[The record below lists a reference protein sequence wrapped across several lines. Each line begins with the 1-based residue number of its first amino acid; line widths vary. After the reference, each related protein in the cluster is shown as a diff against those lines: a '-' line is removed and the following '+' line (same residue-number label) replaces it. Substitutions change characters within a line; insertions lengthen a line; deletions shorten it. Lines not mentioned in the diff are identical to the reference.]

1 MNFLSK
7 RFAGSE
13 FFLYLCSPKFG
24 RHMSRSLSHSDYYRD
39 RASEHELC
47 RDFPDDNIFIDGLH
61 SMQMHMWNNGVNIEI
76 PILRVMN
83 TAHFLAAYMFATTCS
98 GDQMEYDVLAN
109 MSLGRDKQL
118 YKVAMIV
125 LAAML
130 KRTGGF
136 RASQCR
142 NLILDNRDPDFE
154 EGVTLYDRFL
164 RSAETHF
171 KEEDFLIDTHKQ
183 LQELIALNE
192 QKDQEIAKLQYTI
205 TTMEEKYTQINIGTQ
220 TNIGTQNI
228 YYVTPTTATTT
239 TEPTSTPEQPQMEL
253 FKYIHPSVTDAEE
266 RRKIH
271 LEIQNL
277 VRTLPLPEI
286 CRYLMEMR
294 KNSRVYLN
302 VRPDLMFEE
311 LHRMGMPDESVPG
324 FSMKNFRSYF
334 NVND

>member
-1 MNFLSK
+1 
-7 RFAGSE
+7 
-13 FFLYLCSPKFG
+13 
-24 RHMSRSLSHSDYYRD
+24 MSRSLSHSDYYRD
-39 RASEHELC
+39 RWSERDLC
-47 RDFPDDNIFIDGLH
+47 NDFPGDEILIEGLH
-61 SMQMHMWNNGVNIEI
+61 AMQTHMWNNGVNLEI
-76 PILRVMN
+76 PIVRVMN

-164 RSAETHF
+164 RSAETRF

-220 TNIGTQNI
+220 NNNCTQIGTQNI
-228 YYVTPTTATTT
+228 YYVTPTSSTTATT
-239 TEPTSTPEQPQMEL
+239 ESTSTPEQPQMKL
-253 FKYIHPSVTDAEE
+253 FKYIHPGVTDAEE

-286 CRYLMEMR
+286 CRYLRQMYKEKR
-294 KNSRVYLN
+294 IYLN
-302 VRPDLMFEE
+302 VKMEAMFGE

-324 FSMKNFRSYF
+324 FSMKNFQNYF
-334 NVND
+334 NINE

>member
-1 MNFLSK
+1 
-7 RFAGSE
+7 
-13 FFLYLCSPKFG
+13 
-24 RHMSRSLSHSDYYRD
+24 MSRSLSHSDYYRD
-39 RASEHELC
+39 RASEYELC
-47 RDFPDDNIFIDGLH
+47 RDFPADNIFIDGLH
-61 SMQMHMWNNGVNIEI
+61 SMQMHMWNNGVNLEI
-76 PILRVMN
+76 SVVPVMN

-118 YKVAMIV
+118 YKVAIIV

-164 RSAETHF
+164 RSAETRF

-192 QKDQEIAKLQYTI
+192 QKDQEIATLKYTI

-220 TNIGTQNI
+220 TNIGTQIIN
-228 YYVTPTTATTT
+228 YWSSSTTANPQET
-239 TEPTSTPEQPQMEL
+239 TPEPSSVQPQMDL
-253 FKYIHPSVTDAEE
+253 FKYIHVAVTDDKEREQIHKMVANIVRLPKMQQVCDELYKLMKDRKVLCSINPDSMLAEL
-266 RRKIH
+266 RR
-271 LEIQNL
+271 LG
-277 VRTLPLPEI
+277 LP
-286 CRYLMEMR
+286 
-294 KNSRVYLN
+294 NA
-302 VRPDLMFEE
+302 DQ
-311 LHRMGMPDESVPG
+311 PG
-324 FSMKNFRSYF
+324 FSDANFFHYYHAPKL
-334 NVND
+334 D